1 MTLSPHTERMTSSGG
16 NPLLHPVRYWR
27 HWVVCFTCVAAMVYG
42 SQPVADATG
51 HFAFALGY
59 IAVLG
64 VFMAVGLHRANRRVG

>member
-1 MTLSPHTERMTSSGG
+1 MTSSGG

-27 HWVVCFTCVAAMVYG
+27 HWVVCLGCVAGMVYG

-51 HFAFALGY
+51 RFAVALAY

-64 VFMAVGLHRANRRVG
+64 VFMAAGLHRANRRVG